1 MTISSQPPPA
11 PNTFPAAP
19 VRVEW
24 DQGLARIVLSR
35 GDTGNAFD
43 LDLVT
48 ALRDAVEQV
57 VQRTTEPD
65 QGGLRAVLLRA
76 EGRNFSVGGD
86 LKVFLAQGDGT
97 AAYVRSVA
105 DTAHA
110 AVLGLAGLH
119 VPVIAEIQGAVAG
132 GGVGLALASDLVVA
146 ARSTRLRL
154 AYTALGLTPDCGASW
169 LLPRLVG
176 ERRALDLVLTNRVL
190 ESAEAEDWG
199 LFNRVVD
206 DAALPAAAEELA
218 RALAAGHAYGLYQSK
233 LLVRG
238 AGLDEL
244 RDHLAH
250 EAQAIASASSRP
262 QTREAMEQ
270 FLTRPRNVPR

>member
-1 MTISSQPPPA
+1 MTVRTQPPSA
-11 PNTFPAAP
+11 PHTCPAAP
-19 VRVEW
+19 VRIEW
-24 DQGLARIVLSR
+24 DRGLAHIVLSR

-57 VQRTTEPD
+57 VRWTTEPD

-86 LKVFLAQGDGT
+86 LKSFLAQGEGT
-97 AAYVRSVA
+97 ASYVRKVA
-105 DTAHA
+105 ETAHA

-119 VPVIAEIQGAVAG
+119 VPVVAEVQGAVAG
-132 GGVGLALASDLVVA
+132 GGVGLALAADLVVA
-146 ARSTRLRL
+146 GRSTRLRL

-190 ESAEAEDWG
+190 DAAKAEAWG
-199 LFNRVVD
+199 LYNRVVD
-206 DAALPAAAEELA
+206 DSALPAAAEELA
-218 RALAAGHAYGLYQSK
+218 RDLASGHAYGLYQSK

-244 RDHLAH
+244 RDHLAY
-250 EAQAIASASSRP
+250 EAETIAAASSRS
-262 QTREAMEQ
+262 QAREAMQQ
-270 FLTRPRNVPR
+270 FLTRPRNVHR